1 MEEEPPWELGCSPYL
16 VKKVKEMKKMEE
28 EVFGRKRE
36 RGDVGDSEKTEERGI
51 YIVGRGLRAEI
62 R

>member
-16 VKKVKEMKKMEE
+16 VKKVKEMKRES
-28 EVFGRKRE
+28 VGRKRE
-36 RGDVGDSEKTEERGI
+36 RGEVGDSEKLKKKGI